1 MLHDEIYKIK
11 STTSN
16 LSCVNE
22 ISSNHMYVHDIY
34 VHEQYIRYVH
44 EQICHFGTARQN
56 KHVCNITKSLLLKK
70 CQILFKH

>member
-22 ISSNHMYVHDIY
+22 ISSNHMHVHDICTWT
-34 VHEQYIRYVH
+34 VHK
-44 EQICHFGTARQN
+44 ICTWTNMSFGTARQN
-56 KHVCNITKSLLLKK
+56 NMYVT
-70 CQILFKH
+70 

>member
-22 ISSNHMYVHDIY
+22 ISSNHMHVHDICTWT
-34 VHEQYIRYVH
+34 VHK
-44 EQICHFGTARQN
+44 ICTWTNMSFWDGKAE
-56 KHVCNITKSLLLKK
+56 
-70 CQILFKH
+70 